1 MLLKQEGSSQ
11 AFWSNTGPIALLAV
25 LRAAIAKLTRLCIS
39 SLSFFRFPKFSK
51 SNTHAMVSIRIVRVE
66 VNGLLIG
73 AESFHVALEAIK
85 SIAFII
91 VSNRKVGV
99 EANSVLIG
107 SQGFLVP
114 LEVSECISFSQPLL
128 HRFL

>member
-11 AFWSNTGPIALLAV
+11 AFWSNTGPISLLAV

-66 VNGLLIG
+66 VNVLLIG

-85 SIAFII
+85 SISFII
-91 VSNRKVGV
+91 VRNRKVGI
-99 EANSVLIG
+99 EANSMLFG
-107 SQGFLVP
+107 SEDFIVP
-114 LEVSECISFSQPLL
+114 LQPS
-128 HRFL
+128 